1 MINSVK
7 TMIGNNEIVIETG
20 KLAKQAD
27 GAVTV
32 SCGETVVLVTVVM
45 SNTPREGIDFF
56 PLMVDYRERTY
67 AAGRIPGGY
76 FKREGRPTEREIL
89 TSRLID
95 RPLRPLFP
103 EGMTNEVQ
111 IMAMVISSDGENDPD
126 TLAVIGASCA
136 VMIAGIPYL
145 GPVGAVR
152 VGRKDGSLIVNP
164 TYVEMEESDL
174 DVVVCST
181 EEGVIMIESGA
192 KEVSEEVF
200 QEAIELASNECQKI
214 VKLQKDIADKCK
226 KQEQKAVIKEID
238 SSLVSEVK
246 TLAADKLAQIN
257 SKATKEE
264 RMELTDLL
272 FKELVEKLVTDENE
286 INASDVKAALNKIEK
301 ITVRDMILTDKKRVD
316 GRASDEVRNIESE
329 VGILPRTHGSA
340 LFTRGQTQSMSVVT
354 LGTASDEQFIESLE
368 GESKKCFMLHYN
380 FPPFSVGE
388 AKPIR
393 GVGRR
398 EIGHGAL
405 AERSLG
411 SMLPS
416 KDDFPYTIRIVSD
429 ILESNGSSSMASVCA
444 GSLALMDAGV
454 PVKKP
459 VAGIAIGLVKEGDNF
474 AILTDIAGL
483 EDHYGDM
490 DFKVA
495 GTSDGI
501 TALQVDIKLKTGITF
516 EIIKQAM
523 QAAKNARL
531 SILDNM
537 AKAIADP
544 RNGLSDYAPR
554 IETLKISI
562 DKIRDVI
569 GPGGKVIRQIIADT
583 GASINVDD
591 DGTVSVASSD
601 GEALQKALDII
612 SGIVAEPE
620 VGRIY
625 QATVKRLMNFGA
637 FCEILPGKEGLC
649 HVSELSDEYVK
660 NVEDVVKVGDKIE
673 VKLVEVD
680 QQGRLNLSRKKAMAK
695 DSDTDNDKSTE

>member
-1 MINSVK
+1 MLNKVK
-7 TMIGNNEIVIETG
+7 TMIGNNEILIETG

-32 SCGETVVLVTVVM
+32 SCGETVVLVTTVM
-45 SNTPREGIDFF
+45 SKTPREGIDFF
-56 PLMVDYRERTY
+56 PLMVDYREKTY

-103 EGMTNEVQ
+103 EGMANEVQ

-126 TLAVIGASCA
+126 ILSVIGASCA
-136 VMIAGIPYL
+136 VTIAGIPFL

-152 VGRKDGSLIVNP
+152 IGRKDGKLIINP
-164 TYVEMEESDL
+164 TYAELEDADL
-174 DVVVCST
+174 DIVVCAT

-192 KEVSEEVF
+192 NEVSEDVF
-200 QEAIELASNECQKI
+200 LEAIELASKECLKI
-214 VKLQKDIADKCK
+214 IKLQKDLANKCK
-226 KQEQKAVIKEID
+226 KEDQEAVIKEID
-238 SSLVSEVK
+238 SNLLSEVK
-246 TLAADKLAQIN
+246 SLAIDKLAQIN
-257 SKATKEE
+257 LKSTKEE
-264 RMELTDLL
+264 RVEMTDLL
-272 FKELVEKLVTDENE
+272 SAELIEKLVTDENE
-286 INASDVKAALNKIEK
+286 IDASDVIAALNKIEK
-301 ITVRDMILTDKKRVD
+301 MTVRSMILDDKRRVD
-316 GRASDEVRNIESE
+316 GRSSNELRAIESE
-329 VGILPRTHGSA
+329 AGILPRTHGSA
-340 LFTRGQTQSMSVVT
+340 LFTRGQTQSMSVIT
-354 LGTASDEQFIESLE
+354 LGTASDEQFVESLE

-405 AERSLG
+405 AERALKPII
-411 SMLPS
+411 PS
-416 KDDFPYTIRIVSD
+416 SEDFPYTIRIVSD

-454 PVKKP
+454 PVKKS

-474 AILTDIAGL
+474 TVLTDIAGL

-501 TALQVDIKLKTGITF
+501 TALQVDIKLKTGISL

-523 QAAKNARL
+523 AAAKDARFK
-531 SILDNM
+531 ILENM
-537 AKAIADP
+537 GKAIADP
-544 RNGLSDYAPR
+544 RNDLSGYAPR
-554 IETLKISI
+554 IETIKINT

-569 GPGGKVIRQIIADT
+569 GPGGKIIKQIIADT

-591 DGTVSVASSD
+591 DGTVSVASND
-601 GEALQKALDII
+601 GEALKKAMDII
-612 SGIVAEPE
+612 SKIVEEPE

-625 QATVKRLMNFGA
+625 NATVKRLMNFGA
-637 FCEILPGKEGLC
+637 FCEILPNKEGLC

-660 NVEDVVKVGDKIE
+660 NVEDVVKVGDQIE
-673 VKLVEVD
+673 VKLVEID
-680 QQGRLNLSRKKAMAK
+680 EQGRLNLSRKKAMTKDK
-695 DSDTDNDKSTE
+695 DSEK

>member
-1 MINSVK
+1 MLNSVK
-7 TMIGNNEIVIETG
+7 AMIGNNEIVIETG

-32 SCGETVVLVTVVM
+32 SCGETVVLVTAVM
-45 SNTPREGIDFF
+45 SKTPREGIDFF
-56 PLMVDYRERTY
+56 PLMVDYREKTY

-126 TLAVIGASCA
+126 TLSVIGASCA
-136 VMIAGIPYL
+136 VSIAGIPFL
-145 GPVGAVR
+145 GPVGAVKI
-152 VGRKDGSLIVNP
+152 GRKDGKFIINP
-164 TYVEMEESDL
+164 TYAEGEEADL
-174 DVVVCST
+174 DIVVCAT

-192 KEVSEEVF
+192 NEVAEDVF
-200 QEAIELASNECQKI
+200 QEAIELASKECRKV
-214 VKLQKDIADKCK
+214 VKLQKLLADKCK
-226 KQEQKAVIKEID
+226 KEEQKAVIKEID
-238 SSLVSEVK
+238 SSLLSEVK
-246 TLAADKLAQIN
+246 NLAADKLEQIN
-257 SKATKEE
+257 SKPTKEE
-264 RMELTDLL
+264 RVEMTDLL
-272 FKELVEKLVTDENE
+272 SIELIEKLVTDENE
-286 INASDVKAALNKIEK
+286 IDASNVIEALNKIEK
-301 ITVRDMILTDKKRVD
+301 MTVRNMILDDKKRVD
-316 GRASDEVRNIESE
+316 GRSFNEIRAIESE
-329 VGILPRTHGSA
+329 TGILPRTHGSA

-354 LGTASDEQFIESLE
+354 LGTASDEQFVESLE

-405 AERSLG
+405 AERALSAI
-411 SMLPS
+411 MPP
-416 KDDFPYTIRIVSD
+416 KEDFPYTIRIVSD

-454 PVKKP
+454 PVKKS
-459 VAGIAIGLVKEGDNF
+459 VAGIAIGLVKEGDDF
-474 AILTDIAGL
+474 IVLTDIAGL
-483 EDHYGDM
+483 EDHFGDM

-501 TALQVDIKLKTGITF
+501 TALQVDIKLKTGISL

-523 QAAKNARL
+523 AAAKDARFK
-531 SILDNM
+531 ILENM
-537 AKAIADP
+537 DKAIADP
-544 RNGLSDYAPR
+544 RNDLSEHAPR
-554 IETLKISI
+554 IETIKISV

-569 GPGGKVIRQIIADT
+569 GPGGKIIKQIIADT

-601 GEALQKALDII
+601 GEALKKAMDII
-612 SGIVAEPE
+612 AKIVEEPE

-625 QATVKRLMNFGA
+625 NATVKRLMNFGA
-637 FCEILPGKEGLC
+637 FCEILPNKEGLC

-660 NVEDVVKVGDKIE
+660 NVEDVVKVGDQIE
-673 VKLVEVD
+673 VKLVEID
-680 QQGRLNLSRKKAMAK
+680 EQGRLNLSRKKAMAK
-695 DSDTDNDKSTE
+695 DKDKDKQA

>member
-1 MINSVK
+1 MLNKVK
-7 TMIGNNEIVIETG
+7 AMIGNNEIVIETG

-32 SCGETVVLVTVVM
+32 SCGETVVLVTAVM
-45 SNTPREGIDFF
+45 SKTPREGLDFF
-56 PLMVDYRERTY
+56 PLMVDYREKTY

-126 TLAVIGASCA
+126 TLSVIGASCA
-136 VMIAGIPYL
+136 VLIAGIPFL
-145 GPVGAVR
+145 GPVGTVR
-152 VGRKDGSLIVNP
+152 IGRKDGEFIINP
-164 TYVEMEESDL
+164 TYVELEESDI
-174 DVVVCST
+174 DVVVCAT

-192 KEVSEEVF
+192 NEVSEEVF
-200 QEAIELASNECQKI
+200 QDAIELALKECQKI
-214 VKLQKDIADKCK
+214 NKLQKDLANKCK
-226 KQEQKAVIKEID
+226 KEEQGAVIKEID
-238 SSLVSEVK
+238 PSLLSEVK
-246 TLAADKLAQIN
+246 ALALDKLAQIN
-257 SKATKEE
+257 SKPTKEE
-264 RMELTDLL
+264 RVEMTDLL
-272 FKELVEKLVTDENE
+272 SKELIEKLVTDENQ
-286 INASDVKAALNKIEK
+286 IDASDVIEALSKIEK
-301 ITVRDMILTDKKRVD
+301 MTVRSMILDDKRRVD
-316 GRASDEVRNIESE
+316 GRDFNEIRAIESE
-329 VGILPRTHGSA
+329 IGILPRTHGSA
-340 LFTRGQTQSMSVVT
+340 LFTRGQTQSMSVIT
-354 LGTASDEQFIESLE
+354 LGTASDEQFVESLE
-368 GESKKCFMLHYN
+368 GESKKSFMLHYN

-405 AERSLG
+405 AERALRVI
-411 SMLPS
+411 MPS
-416 KDDFPYTIRIVSD
+416 KEDFPYTIRIVSD

-454 PVKKP
+454 PIKKS
-459 VAGIAIGLVKEGDNF
+459 VAGIAIGLVKNGDDF
-474 AILTDIAGL
+474 IVLTDIAGI

-501 TALQVDIKLKTGITF
+501 TALQVDIKLKTGISL

-523 QAAKNARL
+523 AAAKDARF
-531 SILDNM
+531 SILENM
-537 AKAIADP
+537 GKAIANPKND
-544 RNGLSDYAPR
+544 LSEYAPR
-554 IETLKISI
+554 IETIKIST

-569 GPGGKVIRQIIADT
+569 GPGGKVIKQIIADT

-591 DGTVSVASSD
+591 DGTVSIASSD
-601 GEALQKALDII
+601 GEALKKAMDTIAK
-612 SGIVAEPE
+612 IVEEPE

-625 QATVKRLMNFGA
+625 SATVKRLMNFGA

-660 NVEDVVKVGDKIE
+660 NVEDVVKIGDQIE
-673 VKLVEVD
+673 VKLVEID

-695 DSDTDNDKSTE
+695 DKDKDK